1 MNTHKIASILCV
13 LACAS
18 CDKARELA
26 DKAVSEVRG
35 KIAEGES
42 AAPSVDPELAALVDE
57 TEEGVVFRK
66 DLPFPKT
73 IEVKET
79 RRQEWSGRLI
89 VRNEIESRVETLKG
103 VRSTTRTLTR
113 SGEEIRHQIEESAF
127 TLPAVGDGE
136 SAPKSLA
143 DPFKSAASAGSS
155 ITLRKDGGTWKP
167 VPAGDFRSAFIAREL
182 SPVMPEL
189 LVEHALAP
197 RPLWFTSKKRFKP
210 GDTLTVAGDSLPML
224 VAGKAVGELKLA
236 FESRDAVNGHPCAV
250 FTVEGD
256 FTRERFP
263 DFAGQFSDEEITIQS
278 GKLWLSLI
286 HPLVLREELDTIQS
300 VKTGADGSPAAHSQG
315 AVKVSITREWSA
327 P

>member
-1 MNTHKIASILCV
+1 MKNTVITSILCA
-13 LACAS
+13 LACVS

-26 DKAVSEVRG
+26 DKAVSDVRE
-35 KIAEGES
+35 KIATGET
-42 AAPSVDPELAALVDE
+42 AAPAVDPELAALVDE
-57 TEEGVVFRK
+57 TEDGVVFRK
-66 DLPFPKT
+66 DLPFPEN

-103 VRSTTRTLTR
+103 VRSTTRTLAR
-113 SGEEIRHQIEESAF
+113 SGVEIRHQIEDSAF
-127 TLPAVGDGE
+127 TLPAVGDEE

-143 DPFKSAASAGSS
+143 DPFKSTASDESS
-155 ITLRKDGGTWKP
+155 ITLRKDGDTWQP

-197 RPLWFTSKKRFKP
+197 RPLWFTAKKRFKP

-224 VAGKAVGELKLA
+224 VAGKAVGELKLT

-300 VKTGADGSPAAHSQG
+300 VRTGADGSPASHAQG
-315 AVKVSITREWSA
+315 AVKVSVTREWSA